1 MNAEIILKILD
12 YTSAY
17 VVVLDSEMKIRYINL
32 ALANKL
38 GFENAQELM
47 NRCWLDF
54 IDVQIQDKIKTVH
67 RTLLTSFQSEYNE
80 FINEVIDRHGN
91 PTTIKWLN
99 TSINSETN
107 WTFSMGVPERVDLAN
122 FTGDDIR
129 QQFKAAIE
137 SDRTMIRSL
146 KECINGCEGI
156 DDTCEMTEE

>member
-146 KECINGCEGI
+146 KECIIGCEGI

>member
-38 GFENAQELM
+38 GFADGKELM

-54 IDVQIQDKIKTVH
+54 IDVKIQDKIKTVH

-80 FINEVIDRHGN
+80 FINEIVDRHGN
-91 PTTIKWLN
+91 PTSIKWLN

-107 WTFSMGVPERVDLAN
+107 WTFSMGVPERVDLSN

-146 KECINGCEGI
+146 KECINGCDGI
-156 DDTCEMTEE
+156 DDTCEMTE

>member
-38 GFENAQELM
+38 GFANAGELI

-54 IDVQIQDKIKTVH
+54 IDDNIKDKIKSVH
-67 RTLLTSFQSEYNE
+67 RTLLTSMQNEFNE
-80 FINEVIDRHGN
+80 FINPIIDRDGN
-91 PTTIKWLN
+91 STTVKWLN

-107 WTFSMGVPERVDLAN
+107 WTFSMGVPERVDLVN

-137 SDRTMIRSL
+137 SDRTMIKSL
-146 KECINGCEGI
+146 KECINGCDGF